1 MKIHILLHETFE
13 GPGCIEYWA
22 KDRGHNL
29 SFTKMYERKRT
40 LPHLNDFD
48 FLIIMGGSMSVND
61 HETHEWLPVEIEFIK
76 QAIKENKRILG
87 VCLGSQL
94 LASAL
99 GAKVYSAKTKEIGW
113 HPVRFTERASEIC
126 CLQDSTYF
134 TVFHWHGETFD
145 LPFGTQLLASS
156 EIANNQGFVFGDRV
170 VGLQFH
176 FEVTKESIEN
186 LILNAHDDFDDS
198 AFVQTPL
205 EIRQGYLEHIQPNNN
220 AMYNLLNYLAD
231 A

>member
-1 MKIHILLHETFE
+1 VNIHILLHETFE
-13 GPGCIEYWA
+13 GPGCIKYWA
-22 KDRGHNL
+22 EDNGHNL
-29 SFTKMYERKRT
+29 SYTNMYNSNRA
-40 LPHLNDFD
+40 LPHVNDFD
-48 FLIIMGGSMSVND
+48 FLVIMGGSMSVND
-61 HETHEWLPVEIEFIK
+61 HQTRDWLPFEIEFIRQAMK
-76 QAIKENKRILG
+76 QNKRILG

-99 GAKVYSAKTKEIGW
+99 GAKVYPAKTKEIGW
-113 HPVRFTERASEIC
+113 HPVRFTDGARELSC
-126 CLQDSTYF
+126 FPDSTYF

-145 LPFGTQLLASS
+145 LPSGTQLLASS
-156 EIANNQGFVFGDRV
+156 EISNNQGFMFGDKV

-186 LILNAHDDFDDS
+186 LILNAQDDFDGS